1 MTEIKLLDATLE
13 LIDDNGTSK
22 AYEYLMSNLDR
33 EAEWSSQVYNYLYCL
48 AATSGNLDEAI
59 NWLKEAIEDKGMWYR
74 PEVFEDSDLDTIR
87 NHSDFNPCVEIS
99 NSRYEV
105 ALKRTKTQFT
115 WKEKT
120 EDNLLVI
127 LHGNQQNNEISR
139 GFWSELIL
147 PNYQIEYLQS
157 SEIDSFQLFRWND
170 AGTGPAQLRDA
181 LSKVE
186 GMQYNSAVLSG
197 FSAGCN
203 TILRA
208 ITSNGINCSRV
219 ILFSPWMP
227 IVESMCDAVIM
238 TLKEKGIQMVLICGV
253 LDEDCMPQCRLFE
266 ERAKALGYEYIQNY
280 IEGMS
285 HEYPVDLVER
295 VQQYIQHYE
304 I

>member
-1 MTEIKLLDATLE
+1 MTETKLLDATFD

-22 AYEYLMSNLDR
+22 AYAYLVSKLDR
-33 EAEWSSQVYNYLYCL
+33 EDEWSSQVYNYLYCL
-48 AATSGNLDEAI
+48 AATSGNHEEAI
-59 NWLKEAIEDKGMWYR
+59 HWLKEAIKDKGIWYR
-74 PEVFEDSDLDTIR
+74 PEVFEDNDLDMIR
-87 NHSDFNPCVEIS
+87 NHSDFKACVEIS
-99 NSRYEV
+99 NSRYEDE
-105 ALKRTKTQFT
+105 LKRTKTKFT
-115 WKEKT
+115 WNEKT

-139 GFWSELIL
+139 SFWSELIL
-147 PNYQIEYLQS
+147 PNYQSEYLQS
-157 SEIDSFQLFRWND
+157 SEIDSYQLYRWND
-170 AGTGPAQLRDA
+170 DGTGPTQLKGA

-186 GMQYNSAVLSG
+186 GVQYSSTVLSG

-203 TILRA
+203 TILRG
-208 ITSNGINCSRV
+208 ITSDGVQCNRI

-238 TLKEKGIQMVLICGV
+238 ALKAKGIQMVLICGV

-266 ERAKALGYEYIQNY
+266 ERAKVLGYEYIQNY

-285 HEYPVDLVER
+285 HEYPTDLVER
-295 VQQYIQHYE
+295 VRQYIEHYE